1 MFPLCSIGADGR
13 KMAVQGERIPGG
25 FILITGLDGIRYA
38 VRPQSIGITT
48 TLMNAA
54 TRPWCSFTAGM
65 SSGSRVR

>member
-1 MFPLCSIGADGR
+1 MFSLCSIGADGR

-25 FILITGLDGIRYA
+25 FILITGLDGIRTRSDRSRSA
-38 VRPQSIGITT
+38 SST

>member
-1 MFPLCSIGADGR
+1 
-13 KMAVQGERIPGG
+13 MAVQGERIPGG

-38 VRPQSIGITT
+38 GRPQSIGIVHDV
-48 TLMNAA
+48 NAA

>member
-38 VRPQSIGITT
+38 VRPQSPV
-48 TLMNAA
+48 NAVSLPLFEQ
-54 TRPWCSFTAGM
+54 RGRN
-65 SSGSRVR
+65 GV

>member
-38 VRPQSIGITT
+38 GRPQSIGIVHDV
-48 TLMNAA
+48 NAA